1 MPQLNY
7 QGECLLVSA
16 SPTDQNT
23 AGQEIHKITIASND
37 PDLPNVQKSVICYQ
51 KHSSVF
57 AVRFCGNHSY
67 YHELEEAVDHAAEL
81 VVAAMRHWREQRDR
95 RQAEEL
101 ERERKFRAAHGA
113 IADFL
118 ASLEPASQPD

>member
-1 MPQLNY
+1 MLQMEY
-7 QGECLLVSA
+7 QGECLLVST

-37 PDLPNVQKSVICYQ
+37 PDLPNVAKSAICYQ
-51 KHSSVF
+51 KHSGVF
-57 AVRFCGNHSY
+57 PVRFCGNHTY
-67 YHELEEAVDHAAEL
+67 YHELKEAVDHAAEL

-95 RQAEEL
+95 RQAEDL
-101 ERERKFRAAHGA
+101 EREHKFHAANAA
-113 IADFL
+113 IANFL